1 MEQQKLLFSLE
12 HLFDI
17 NPLKNYELLFNN
29 LDPCCLSSKPR
40 PKGGRSPYNP
50 ACLLRALIYKNLRGL
65 NNLSDLVDDI
75 LNNPSVAIKCGFDI
89 LKPLPSIERFSRFLG
104 QTPNGLLQDIRLNL
118 VDNLIELDQIKGKYL
133 SLDSCPIPAPIREN
147 NLRTSVRDRF
157 LKGKLT
163 KGDPD
168 AGLGVIIH
176 YLQHNKKEVQY
187 FWGYRNHVV
196 SDAETE
202 LPIWEVTK
210 PANVF
215 ESNLFI
221 PMFNN
226 IKEKFSFDIA
236 GVIGDS
242 AFDAESI
249 LNFIFKELKARPY
262 IARNPRRKTNLEY
275 KRSSKGA
282 RICIA
287 GFEMQYWGR
296 FKDRGKLRLK
306 FVCPITHSKSF
317 RKNNPY
323 CPMWHP
329 KFLNGKGCTA
339 YLRADENIRECI
351 NYGSEEFKK
360 IYTLRTSSERIF
372 SRLLSVCMQRPSI
385 KRLQAITNYCT
396 IAHITVLLIAL
407 TAVKTGNKDK
417 IRFIKTLLPNL

>member
-1 MEQQKLLFSLE
+1 MERQKLLYSLE

-29 LDPCCLSSKPR
+29 LDSCGLISKPR
-40 PKGGRSPYNP
+40 PKGGRSPYHP
-50 ACLLRALIYKNLRGL
+50 AHLLRALIYKNLRGL
-65 NNLSDLVDDI
+65 TNLSDLVDDI
-75 LNNPSVAIKCGFDI
+75 SNNPSVALKCGFDI
-89 LKPLPSIERFSRFLG
+89 LKPLPSVERFSRFLD
-104 QTPNGLLQDIRLNL
+104 QTPNELLQDIRLDL
-118 VDNLIELDQIKGKYL
+118 VYKLIKADQIKGRYL
-133 SLDSCPIPAPIREN
+133 SLDSCPIPASVREN
-147 NLRTSVRDRF
+147 NLKTSVKDRF
-157 LKGKLT
+157 LKGKLI

-168 AGLGVIIH
+168 AGLGIIVH
-176 YLQHNKKEVQY
+176 YLQHNKREIQY

-196 SDAETE
+196 SDVETE

-221 PMFNN
+221 PMFKD
-226 IKEKFSFDIA
+226 IKKRFSFDIA
-236 GVIGDS
+236 GVIGDA
-242 AFDAESI
+242 AFDSESI
-249 LNFIFKELKARPY
+249 LNFIFKELKAKPY

-296 FKDRGKLRLK
+296 FKDRSKLRPK

-317 RKNNPY
+317 RKSNPY

-339 YLRADENIRECI
+339 YLRADENIRERI

-360 IYTLRTSSERIF
+360 IYSLRTGSERIF

-385 KRLQAITNYCT
+385 KGLKAVTNYCT
-396 IAHITVLLIAL
+396 IAHITVLLVAL

>member
-17 NPLKNYELLFNN
+17 NPLKNYELLFDN
-29 LDPCCLSSKPR
+29 LDACYLNSKLR
-40 PKGGRSPYNP
+40 PKGGRSPYHP

-65 NNLSDLVDDI
+65 NSLSDLVDDI
-75 LNNPSVAIKCGFDI
+75 LNNPSIALRCGFDI
-89 LKPLPSIERFSRFLG
+89 LKPLPSIERFSNFLSD
-104 QTPNGLLQDIRLNL
+104 TPNKLLQAIRIDIILK
-118 VDNLIELDQIKGKYL
+118 LIEAGQIKGKYL
-133 SLDSCPIPAPIREN
+133 SLDSCPIPACVKEN
-147 NLRTSVRDRF
+147 NLRTNAKDRF
-157 LKGKLT
+157 SKGKFI

-168 AGLGVIIH
+168 AGLGIIVH
-176 YLQHNKKEVQY
+176 YPSNNKRQIKY

-196 SDAETE
+196 SDAESE

-215 ESNLFI
+215 ESYLFI
-221 PMFNN
+221 PMFKD
-226 IKEKFSFDIA
+226 IKKQFSFDIA
-236 GVIGDS
+236 GVIGDA
-242 AFDAESI
+242 AFDSESI
-249 LNFIFKELKARPY
+249 LNFIFKELKAKPY

-275 KRSSKGA
+275 SVSNKGS

-287 GFEMQYWGR
+287 GFEMVYWGR

-317 RKNNPY
+317 RENNPS

-339 YLRADENIRECI
+339 YLRADENIRERV

-360 IYTLRTSSERIF
+360 IYNLRTGSERIF
-372 SRLLSVCMQRPSI
+372 SRLLSICMQRPSI
-385 KRLQAITNYCT
+385 KGLKSITNYCA

-407 TAVKTGNKDK
+407 TATTTGNKDK
-417 IRFIKTLLPNL
+417 IRFVKTLLPNL

>member
-1 MEQQKLLFSLE
+1 MERQKLLFSLE

-17 NPLKNYELLFNN
+17 NPLKNYEILFSN
-29 LDPCCLSSKPR
+29 LDILSLSSKPR

-50 ACLLRALIYKNLRGL
+50 ASILRALIYRNLRGL

-75 LNNPSVAIKCGFDI
+75 SNNPSIALKCGFDI
-89 LKPLPSIERFSRFLG
+89 LRPLPSVERFSRFLNLI
-104 QTPNGLLQDIRLNL
+104 PNEILQNIRLNL
-118 VDNLIELDQIKGKYL
+118 VNKLIEAGHIEGKYL
-133 SLDSCPIPAPIREN
+133 SLDSCPIPASVREN
-147 NLRTSVRDRF
+147 NLRTNIKDRF
-157 LKGKLT
+157 LKGKYI

-176 YLQHNKKEVQY
+176 YLHHNKKEIQY

-221 PMFNN
+221 PMFND
-226 IKEKFSFDIA
+226 ITQRFSFDIT
-236 GVIGDS
+236 GVIGDA
-242 AFDAESI
+242 AFDSEPI
-249 LNFIFKELKARPY
+249 LNYIFKELKAKPY
-262 IARNPRRKTNLEY
+262 IARNPRRKTNQEY
-275 KRSSKGA
+275 KVSSKGS

-287 GFEMQYWGR
+287 GFEMLYWGR

-306 FVCPITHSKSF
+306 FVCPITHSKKF
-317 RKNNPY
+317 RKNNPS
-323 CPMWHP
+323 CPLWHP

-339 YLRADENIRECI
+339 YLRADENIRERI

-360 IYTLRTSSERIF
+360 IYNLRTGSERIF

-385 KRLQAITNYCT
+385 KGLKTVTNYCT
-396 IAHITVLLIAL
+396 IAHITVLLVAL
-407 TAVKTGNKDK
+407 TAIKTGNKDK
-417 IRFIKTLLPNL
+417 VRFIKTLLPNL

>member
-1 MEQQKLLFSLE
+1 MERQKLLFSLE
-12 HLFDI
+12 HLFDV

-29 LDPCCLSSKPR
+29 LDPYRLAPSPR
-40 PKGGRSPYNP
+40 PKGGRSPYHP

-65 NNLSDLVDDI
+65 PTLSDLVDDI
-75 LNNPSVAIKCGFDI
+75 SNNPSIALKCDFDI
-89 LKPLPSIERFSRFLG
+89 LRPFPSVERFSRFLG
-104 QTPNGLLQDIRLNL
+104 QTSNELLQDIRLAL
-118 VDNLIELDQIKGKYL
+118 VDELIETGQIRGKYL
-133 SLDSCPIPAPIREN
+133 TLDSCPIPACVREN
-147 NLRTSVRDRF
+147 NLRTSVKDRF
-157 LKGKLT
+157 LKGKPI

-168 AGLGVIIH
+168 AGLGIIVH
-176 YLQHNKKEVQY
+176 YLQHNKKEIQY

-221 PMFNN
+221 PMFKD
-226 IKEKFSFDIA
+226 IQKRFSFDIA
-236 GVIGDS
+236 GVIGDA
-242 AFDAESI
+242 AFDSESI
-249 LNFIFKELKARPY
+249 LNFIFKELKAKPY
-262 IARNPRRKTNLEY
+262 IARNPRRKTNREY
-275 KRSSKGA
+275 KVSNKGS

-317 RKNNPY
+317 RKNNPS
-323 CPMWHP
+323 CPIWHP

-339 YLRADENIRECI
+339 YLRADENIRERI

-360 IYTLRTSSERIF
+360 IYSLRTGSERIF
-372 SRLLSVCMQRPSI
+372 SRLLSVCMQQPSI
-385 KRLQAITNYCT
+385 KRLKTITNHCT
-396 IAHITVLLIAL
+396 IAHITVLLVAL
-407 TAVKTGNKDK
+407 TAVKTGNQDK
-417 IRFIKTLLPNL
+417 IRFIKTFLPNL

>member
-29 LDPCCLSSKPR
+29 LDSRHLISKPH
-40 PKGGRSPYNP
+40 PQGGRRPYHP
-50 ACLLRALIYKNLRGL
+50 ASLLRALIYKNLCGL
-65 NNLSDLVDDI
+65 INLSDLADDI
-75 LNNPSVAIKCGFDI
+75 SNNPSVALKCGFDI
-89 LKPLPSIERFSRFLG
+89 LKPLPSVERLSNFLG
-104 QTPNGLLQDIRLNL
+104 QTPNELLQDIRLNL
-118 VDNLIELDQIKGKYL
+118 VERLIGVDQIKGKYL
-133 SLDSCPIPAPIREN
+133 SLDSCPIPASIREN
-147 NLRTSVRDRF
+147 NLRTNVKDRF

-168 AGLGVIIH
+168 AGLGVIVH
-176 YLQHNKKEVQY
+176 YLQHNKKEIQY

-196 SDAETE
+196 SDAESE

-221 PMFNN
+221 PMFKD
-226 IKEKFSFDIA
+226 IQKRFSFDIA
-236 GVIGDS
+236 GIIGDS
-242 AFDAESI
+242 AFDSESI
-249 LNFIFKELKARPY
+249 LNFIFKELKAKPY

-275 KRSSKGA
+275 KVSSKGS

-306 FVCPITHSKSF
+306 FVCPITHSASF
-317 RKNNPY
+317 RKNNPS

-339 YLRADENIRECI
+339 YLRADENIREHI

-360 IYTLRTSSERIF
+360 IYNLRTGSERIF
-372 SRLLSVCMQRPSI
+372 SRLLSVCMQRPSV
-385 KRLQAITNYCT
+385 KGLKSITNYCT
-396 IAHITVLLIAL
+396 IAHITVLLVAL
-407 TAVKTGNKDK
+407 TAITTGNRDK